1 MCYYFYMKNKF
12 ICVGYARISKK
23 NRHARGVE
31 TDESRSEQSIEHQKE
46 YIRVFCENH
55 PQYDLIDIFSDTKSG
70 ALSSNRDGFLKA
82 LEYFNKGVKGC
93 NSLIVYQKDRLG
105 RNAIEYIKLLWDA
118 QSQGKYIFELTSTQD
133 EPICLTHNL
142 GSNKGTNQMLN
153 VVQDAMDAFAMEAY
167 LMSLSEK
174 AIQFNKNK
182 ILKKNGFYTGGK
194 VLFGYKLVEEPE
206 LHFEIVEEEAEAIRL
221 VYKLYLENKWGA
233 RRIMNYLNQ
242 KGYSFRDAKNNHH
255 IFTYDNVQR
264 ILEHK
269 EYGTGEKIIW
279 KKSSII
285 LRKQLHR
292 DLIRAFPQYSSP
304 NYISEE
310 ELAEFLKDYNDGNTD
325 FNYVVKDVYPV
336 IIDKETY
343 SRFLV
348 EKENR
353 GPAFKEPLEPN
364 ETGWLSGIIYCEC
377 GCKMFCH
384 GKRIAH
390 FVRHNKNGSNVPY
403 ELNNYY
409 KCRSYVDGTLKKQVG
424 THCSAKKG
432 TVSYNIDNVIY
443 QFLCDLIDNTTVK
456 DRIAK
461 SISQK
466 TVELDSSKSK
476 ESRAKYLR
484 EIIKDKNKE
493 ISLIS
498 ERKINGYYDND
509 PGIGPTMDDFKKEL
523 TEAREAKNDAYN
535 ALNKLT
541 YETSSL
547 ENQLYDYNN
556 AVKAW
561 ENFKNEDK
569 SGFLHAFLSKVETKW
584 TDDGLLYLYLYLKVF
599 ENAKIDGKDINP
611 ILLKINPKDLRKKP
625 KPYKRH
631 NPWEGRKRKRDS

>member
-1 MCYYFYMKNKF
+1 MKNKF

-23 NRHARGVE
+23 NRHAKGVE

-46 YIRVFCENH
+46 LIRDFCEMH
-55 PQYDLIDIFSDTKSG
+55 PNYDLLDIFSDTKSG
-70 ALSSNRDGFLKA
+70 ALSANRDGFLKA
-82 LEYFNKGVKGC
+82 LDYFNKGVKGC

-118 QSQGKYIFELTSTQD
+118 QAQGKYIFELTSTQE

-142 GSNKGTNQMLN
+142 GTGKGTNQMLN

-174 AIQFNKNK
+174 AIQINKRK
-182 ILKKNGFYTGGK
+182 ILTQKGFYTGGN
-194 VLFGYKLVEEPE
+194 VLFGYKLVEEPQ

-221 VYKLYLENKWGA
+221 IYKLYVDNKWGA
-233 RRIMNYLNQ
+233 RRIMNYLN
-242 KGYSFRDAKNNHH
+242 KNGYLFRDAKNNHH
-255 IFTYDNVQR
+255 IFTYDNIQR

-269 EYGTGEKIIW
+269 EYGTGTKVIW

-304 NYISEE
+304 NYITEA
-310 ELAEFLKDYNDGNTD
+310 ELEEFLKDYNGGTTD
-325 FNYVVKDVYPV
+325 FNYPVENVYPI

-343 SRFLV
+343 SRFLT

-364 ETGWLSGIIYCEC
+364 ETGWLSGLIYCSC

-384 GKRIAH
+384 GKRTAH

-403 ELNNYY
+403 ESENYY
-409 KCRSYVDGTLKKQVG
+409 KCRSYVTGTLKKQIG

-432 TVSYNIDNVIY
+432 TVTYKIDYIIY
-443 QFLCDLIDNTTVK
+443 DFLCKLIDSTQVK
-456 DRIAK
+456 ERIAT

-466 TVELDSSKSK
+466 NIELDSSKSRQ
-476 ESRAKYLR
+476 SRIKYLR
-484 EIIKDKNKE
+484 EVIEDINKK
-493 ISLIS
+493 ISLLS
-498 ERKINGYYDND
+498 ERKINGYYDNEA
-509 PGIGPTMDDFKKEL
+509 GYGPTLDDFKKEL
-523 TEAREAKNDAYN
+523 AEAKEARVEAYN
-535 ALNKLT
+535 TINKLT
-541 YETSSL
+541 YETSTL

-561 ENFKNEDK
+561 ESFKNDDK
-569 SGFLHAFLSKVETKW
+569 AGFLHAFLSKVETKW
-584 TDDGLLYLYLYLKVF
+584 TDDGQLYLYLYLKVF
-599 ENAKIDGKDINP
+599 ENAKIDGNDINP
-611 ILLKINPKDLRKKP
+611 ILLKVNPKDLRKKP
-625 KPYKRH
+625 RPYKRH